1 MHFDLHFPGEC
12 FWALFPV
19 PVGYVC
25 LWKNA
30 CSVLSP
36 FLIGWFLLL
45 SSLDILDILPSNIRF
60 ANSFL
65 LCRQPLH
72 VDRVSFAVRFLV

>member
-1 MHFDLHFPGEC
+1 MHFDLHVPGEW
-12 FWALFPV
+12 FWASFPV
-19 PVGYVC
+19 GHLC

-45 SSLDILDILPSNIRF
+45 SSLDILDILPGNIRF
-60 ANSFL
+60 ANTFL
-65 LCRQPLH
+65 LCRQPLRI
-72 VDRVSFAVRFLV
+72 DRVSFAVRFLV